1 VVRPWMEFSAPVLS
15 AMASEADD
23 APMDHLFY

>member
-1 VVRPWMEFSAPVLS
+1 MEFSAPVLS